1 MKKVLFVLC
10 LFAATGNI
18 FAVGSNNQKRFVK
31 GTVADKTEAVRS
43 ASDKEILD
51 LAKAAIEFSV
61 NYKDLLGEDPE
72 LAELVISGIECL
84 PYEYL
89 ENASTAEKTS
99 IANRLLTVYGL
110 FSEAKVRSVVL
121 EKFTNSP
128 LPVENIVTQLN
139 VYVKSVDPEAAEP
152 ELIKQVVSTL
162 EKIGNS
168 DSFEILFR
176 VRSESRW
183 EPFYAEIENA
193 IAILAKQS
201 EQKILELI
209 SAGNV
214 KDCMQM
220 LNLIAKNS
228 QTEQI
233 LSAQIAENVLS
244 RTIYIYENTT
254 KLSEDLIPLQ
264 IDSFNLLAKNNW
276 TRASATAVRYLKNAE
291 TEYTQKVLP
300 ENEYCKIIVSVIKIA
315 PIGAIQPLS
324 SMLVALNRQ
333 KEANQQEPSEAVM
346 LSIINSLGE
355 AGDKNAFDAL
365 LSVTYFEYPDSV
377 VAAARNALA
386 KLKW

>member
-139 VYVKSVDPEAAEP
+139 VYVKSVDPAAADP

>member
-10 LFAATGNI
+10 LFAATGNV

-110 FSEAKVRSVVL
+110 FSEANVRSVVL

-139 VYVKSVDPEAAEP
+139 VYVKSVDPAAADP

>member
-10 LFAATGNI
+10 LCAAAGNI
-18 FAVGSNNQKRFVK
+18 FAIGSNNQKRFVK

-43 ASDKEILD
+43 ASEKEILD
-51 LAKAAIEFSV
+51 LSKAAIEFSI

-89 ENASTAEKTS
+89 ENASTAEKNS

-110 FSEAKVRSVVL
+110 FSETNVRSVVL
-121 EKFTNSP
+121 EKFTNSD

-139 VYVKSVDPEAAEP
+139 VYVKSVDPTAVDP
-152 ELIKQVVSTL
+152 DLIKQVISAL
-162 EKIGNS
+162 EKIGDS
-168 DSFEILFR
+168 ESFEILFKLC
-176 VRSESRW
+176 SESKW
-183 EPFYAEIENA
+183 EPFYAETENA
-193 IAILAKQS
+193 IAVLAKLS

-209 SAGNV
+209 SAVNI
-214 KDCMQM
+214 KDCRQM
-220 LNLIAKNS
+220 LDLIAKNS
-228 QTEQI
+228 KTEQI
-233 LSAQIAENVLS
+233 FSAQIAENVLS

-254 KLSEDLIPLQ
+254 KLSEELIPLQ

-291 TEYTQKVLP
+291 AEYNQKLLP
-300 ENEYCKIIVSVIKIA
+300 EAEYCKIIESVIKIA

-324 SMLVALNRQ
+324 SMLVTLNRQ
-333 KEANQQEPSEAVM
+333 KEANIQEPSESVM

-365 LSVTYFEYPDSV
+365 LSVTYFEYPEPV
-377 VAAARNALA
+377 IVAARNALA

>member
-139 VYVKSVDPEAAEP
+139 VYVKSVDPAAADP
-152 ELIKQVVSTL
+152 ERQVHDIFLIAGKGTHTVDDKRHNCLIPALFKCMVVS
-162 EKIGNS
+162 
-168 DSFEILFR
+168 
-176 VRSESRW
+176 
-183 EPFYAEIENA
+183 AEGCSTGI
-193 IAILAKQS
+193 
-201 EQKILELI
+201 I
-209 SAGNV
+209 SA
-214 KDCMQM
+214 D
-220 LNLIAKNS
+220 IKNHF
-228 QTEQI
+228 
-233 LSAQIAENVLS
+233 V
-244 RTIYIYENTT
+244 
-254 KLSEDLIPLQ
+254 
-264 IDSFNLLAKNNW
+264 
-276 TRASATAVRYLKNAE
+276 
-291 TEYTQKVLP
+291 
-300 ENEYCKIIVSVIKIA
+300 
-315 PIGAIQPLS
+315 
-324 SMLVALNRQ
+324 
-333 KEANQQEPSEAVM
+333 
-346 LSIINSLGE
+346 
-355 AGDKNAFDAL
+355 
-365 LSVTYFEYPDSV
+365 
-377 VAAARNALA
+377 
-386 KLKW
+386 

>member
-110 FSEAKVRSVVL
+110 FSEANVRSVVL

-139 VYVKSVDPEAAEP
+139 VYVKSVDPAAADP

-333 KEANQQEPSEAVM
+333 KEANQQEPSEPVM

>member
-110 FSEAKVRSVVL
+110 FSEANVRSVVL

-139 VYVKSVDPEAAEP
+139 VYVKSVDPAAADP

>member
-1 MKKVLFVLC
+1 MF
-10 LFAATGNI
+10 N
-18 FAVGSNNQKRFVK
+18 
-31 GTVADKTEAVRS
+31 
-43 ASDKEILD
+43 
-51 LAKAAIEFSV
+51 
-61 NYKDLLGEDPE
+61 
-72 LAELVISGIECL
+72 
-84 PYEYL
+84 
-89 ENASTAEKTS
+89 
-99 IANRLLTVYGL
+99 
-110 FSEAKVRSVVL
+110 
-121 EKFTNSP
+121 
-128 LPVENIVTQLN
+128 
-139 VYVKSVDPEAAEP
+139 
-152 ELIKQVVSTL
+152 
-162 EKIGNS
+162 
-168 DSFEILFR
+168 
-176 VRSESRW
+176 
-183 EPFYAEIENA
+183 
-193 IAILAKQS
+193 
-201 EQKILELI
+201 
-209 SAGNV
+209 
-214 KDCMQM
+214 
-220 LNLIAKNS
+220 
-228 QTEQI
+228 
-233 LSAQIAENVLS
+233 AQIAENVLS